1 MFLAN
6 SLGGAERRGNLLEH
20 PQLIHAMHDC
30 GHERQFFMANTSIT
44 ARISVTPN
52 RTSIFCFRLSS
63 PRCRS
68 ISVADSKRSDREK
81 QSDRRYPDQQSEQLA
96 MLCLTL
102 IVEFSLNPPTK
113 KPRPRPGLLIR
124 RSLGEISTS
133 QQPVHSS

>member
-1 MFLAN
+1 MDFELLILRITCTPVFPTIFSSKTYCLMFLAN

-44 ARISVTPN
+44 ARISVTPS

-81 QSDRRYPDQQSEQLA
+81 QSESPVPGSAVRAAGDVVFDADR
-96 MLCLTL
+96 
-102 IVEFSLNPPTK
+102 
-113 KPRPRPGLLIR
+113 
-124 RSLGEISTS
+124 
-133 QQPVHSS
+133 

>member
-44 ARISVTPN
+44 ARISVTPS

-63 PRCRS
+63 PCCRS
-68 ISVADSKRSDREK
+68 SRVALTRDRARAPTLRASAVLFADDVGLCRWRR
-81 QSDRRYPDQQSEQLA
+81 QSRRLS
-96 MLCLTL
+96 MM
-102 IVEFSLNPPTK
+102 
-113 KPRPRPGLLIR
+113 G
-124 RSLGEISTS
+124 
-133 QQPVHSS
+133 